1 MSQVL
6 EVRDKI
12 RDFLRKYDEITSPL
26 LRFLLAYILFTSINS
41 MFGYSEFLSK
51 GIVIF
56 LLSVICALVTN
67 SVIVFIGGICIVLHC
82 FSVSVEVGIVSV
94 LFFVAMYCLYLRMF
108 SHCSSVL
115 MIVPVLFLLKIQFAA
130 PIIVGIFAG
139 MAGIVPMAFGVV
151 MFYFAKSVEDVS
163 KILKT
168 ATEDELK
175 KFQAYEYIVDAIV
188 KNKELLLIIVSFAVV
203 VVITYVIYKL
213 PFNCSWYVAI
223 GVGGLST
230 ILVFMVCGIMLEIPV
245 NIGSV
250 VVGALVGTIIATV
263 IQMCK
268 SMVDYSKKE
277 SVQFEDDDYYYYVTA
292 IPKYNM
298 STKKKSVKKM
308 TEEE

>member
-51 GIVIF
+51 GIVLF
-56 LLSVICALVTN
+56 LLSVICVLVTN

-108 SHCSSVL
+108 SHCSYVL

-203 VVITYVIYKL
+203 VVITYLIYKL
-213 PFNCSWYVAI
+213 PFNYSWYVAI